1 MLASHNTMTSI
12 ADLDNGSRE
21 SNIFLFA
28 PHVGTFTKQSMDKL
42 VRPLAVSAH
51 RDWILDTIASLPT
64 YWDALADKIP
74 NIGGAIPG
82 RRQLADL
89 DSWFRHG
96 AGDVVEDDAT
106 LPSIVVGPLV
116 VLVQLTQYWR
126 YLELTRPSN
135 LDDSVDLQA
144 DLVARQKQ
152 PGAKVETL
160 GFCAGLLAAVAV
172 ASAGDQQEF
181 QKYGAV
187 AVRLAMMAGALI
199 DGQEARDQGNGKGG
213 SVSYAIA
220 WRGQKPGEEA
230 TRIVKDLSPN
240 AYLAVLYDEARATV
254 TASQRTAPQLVNQLR
269 AANVTVAEIGIKG
282 RIHSPD
288 LERKNNT
295 DLLVDLC
302 RSFVDLQYA
311 DAGSLALPTYNNEAE
326 GRPVSR
332 DRGNMTEMVL
342 RAILVNQCNWYGTFL
357 GATESRKTFV
367 VTFGLERSV
376 PPTLMRS
383 LGPHQVHF
391 EDLADNGVPAVHR
404 LPSRS
409 RTVLDSQPQSDV
421 ADPRQTTLLDSD
433 KNAIAV
439 VGMSIKTAGA
449 DDLEEFADMLKTG
462 RSHHEPVTR
471 ERLMHD
477 MLFRAAADSD
487 PNHKYYGCFIRDPD
501 AFDHRFFKR
510 SPRESAAMDPQS
522 RLAMQAAYQA
532 VEQAGYFTET
542 SATPEGRDKKHVGVY
557 LGVCGMDYDH
567 NSTCHE
573 PSAFTATGALRSF
586 ITGRVSHY
594 FGWTGPSMTFDT
606 ACSSSAV
613 AIHTACRN
621 LLAGECTA
629 ALAGGANTITSMLWF
644 QNLSAG
650 SFVSPTGQCK
660 PFDDAADGYC
670 RAEGMGFVFLKKL
683 SDAVRDG
690 NPVLAIIPSTAVY
703 QNQNS
708 TPLFVPNA
716 PSLSMLFGDVMRQ
729 AGVAARDISLVEAHG
744 TGTPVGDPAEY
755 ESIRTALGGPRAG
768 RTKPLPIGSVKGHIG
783 HTEGASGVIALIKVI
798 MMMRGG
804 FIPPQASFSQM
815 SHNIDVRSDDMMEV
829 VTQLRPWADPHKIAL
844 LNNYGACG
852 SNASLIVAQPPPALS
867 TPSRGGRH
875 PEGRRYPFWIAGLDA
890 RAIGAYAA
898 KLGPYLRSCPEVTTL
913 ADISFNMNRQSNRA
927 LAQGFV
933 FSCRSVDELHERLE
947 QAASARDKEAA
958 AQVGIE
964 PVKAER
970 PVVLC
975 FGGQVSLFVGLD
987 RKLFDSAA
995 VLRRHLDEC
1004 DAAVISLGLESI
1016 YPGIFAREPVR
1027 DTVQL
1032 QTMLFAMQYASARS
1046 WMDCGLQGKVAA
1058 VVGHSFGEITALCVA
1073 SVLSLTD
1080 TVKLVAARARLVR
1093 DAWGADPGAMMA
1105 VEADEMLVRD
1115 LLQETNRGSDG
1126 SASIACYNGPCSFT
1140 IAGSTSA
1147 VDAVQ
1152 ATISSDARFSAI
1164 RSKRLSVTNAFHSSL
1179 VEKLVDPLGQVGKE
1193 LTFRS
1198 PIIPVERATE
1208 ASAGTG
1214 EMDWTFVP
1222 RHMREP
1228 VFFNHA
1234 VQRLAKQHPQAIFL
1248 EAGSNS
1254 TITVMANRALAQS
1267 QTAPSDAHH
1276 FQAVSI
1282 TTETGF
1288 DGLTDATVA
1297 LWKQGL
1303 RVSFWAHHALQTLEY
1318 AQLLLPPYQ
1327 FDTSSR
1333 HWLEMKSPQGVIDKA
1348 AKAMMAGTLQ
1358 QPQQNQLVDPKTL
1371 PIWSFAGYQDEHN
1384 KTARFRINTES
1395 DKYNNLLQGHI
1406 IAQTAPI
1413 CPGTLECDIM
1423 IEALFSLHPTARDA
1437 GAQPEIR
1444 DLVNHAPICV
1454 DPSRTIYLEL
1464 TALDNNKKK
1473 PTQWR
1478 AHFLSVAAGDETSQ
1492 AAQTHAEARVHL
1504 RVSGDASYTR
1514 EFAQLERLV
1523 SHARCRE
1530 LLGLGLDADGVEVLQ
1545 GRGVYRAFAPV
1556 VDYGDM
1562 YRGVKYLVG
1571 RGEECAG
1578 QVRLA
1583 KCHRRG
1589 ETWLDVTLSDAFSQV
1604 AGLWVNL
1611 MTDVPPGE
1619 MYIATGCEATMR
1631 SPRAPPRGET
1641 EVWHVYGRHT
1651 RKSDKEYVSDLFVF
1665 DAATGVLVEVM
1676 LGLQYGRVAKASMS
1690 RMLARMTTDETVL
1703 RTKVPRP
1710 NPAATTSSPSVATP
1724 ASVPAVVEGNR
1735 DSKKRS
1741 KKMANKKENKP
1752 KKENPGS
1759 GWRDITDEV
1768 RNLVAHV
1775 SGIEAGEI
1783 GLDSEMADFGIDSLM
1798 GMELGREV
1806 ELTFKCKLDQADQ
1819 MEATSLRKFV
1829 ACVAKALFGSDQA
1842 ASVEEEDASE
1852 LGDDDEDDASSTSGG
1867 GTWSEPSQASGSKES
1882 SGLETPDSGSY
1893 TPPPQKAQK
1902 AEPIPSN
1909 LKPLNTPLAPP
1920 AVSNLVLSPTDVLA
1934 SFGEVKMA
1942 TDSLMREYQI
1952 DKTERVL
1959 LAGSN
1964 RLCAALAVEA
1974 MEELGCPI
1982 GTAAAGQPLDR
1993 VPFLP
1998 QHDRLMQ
2005 CVYEFLERDARL
2017 IDVDVASGQL
2027 TRTHIAAPRKT
2038 SHAIFEELLTSQP
2051 DFAVA
2056 NRLAYHA
2063 GKQLAGVLSGKT
2075 DGIRVLFGS
2084 REGREVTA
2092 AMYCEHPFNRM
2103 NYRQMRDV
2111 VEGLAERIQSRG
2123 GTGETFKVLE
2133 MGAGTGGTTLVMAPL
2148 LASLEARGIMRVEYT
2163 FTDLSPSLVANARR
2177 RFGKMYPFMRFAVHD
2192 IEKSP
2197 AEELRGQH
2205 LVLASNAIHA
2215 THNLVVSASNVRQ
2228 ALRSDGFV
2236 MILEMTEVVP
2246 FIDLVFGLLEG
2257 WWLFDDGRKHAVVPA
2272 EHWERELHTAG
2283 FGHVDWSDGNLPE
2296 NAVQKVI
2303 FALASGPQGPRLPKP
2318 APERGIELDRGDVAA
2333 RTAVA
2338 ERLVAKY
2345 SDGWA
2350 TPRLQ
2355 ALVARRERDQG
2366 REKRHK
2372 LDLGAVVVVTGAT
2385 GSLGSHVVQ
2394 KLAENPE
2401 VAQVVCLNRRSN
2413 SGLSADKKQ
2422 QEAFTSRGIT
2432 LSPGA
2437 RAKLR
2442 VLDADTSQPQ
2452 LCLPP
2457 HEYSWLLQHGTHI
2470 VHNAWPMSGTRPVSA
2485 FEPQLQGM
2493 RNLLD
2498 LARDMAT
2505 REAVHPFRVGFQFV
2519 SSIGV
2524 VGYAGEPR
2532 VLEDRVPLSAV
2543 LPSGY
2548 GEGKWV
2554 CERMLDETLHKY
2566 PSLFRPMVVRPGQI
2580 SGSSSS
2586 GFWNPVEHFAFLVK
2600 SAHALR
2606 AWPDFDGVLQWIPV
2620 DHCAAVM
2627 ADLLKMGVVDAPD
2640 AYPVY
2645 HIDNPVGQQ
2654 WKAMSPVLAAAL
2666 DIPPHATIPFKSWIK
2681 RVRRSPLLPDAE
2693 NPAARLVDF
2702 LDGHFERMS
2711 CGGLIL
2717 DTAKAKEHSQTM
2729 AKEGPVGADLAR
2741 LYVAAWK
2748 KMDFLRA

>member
-1 MLASHNTMTSI
+1 MTSI
-12 ADLDNGSRE
+12 ADIDYGSRE

-42 VRPLAVSAH
+42 VRPLAASAH
-51 RDWILDTIASLPT
+51 RDWILNTIAGLPT
-64 YWDALADKIP
+64 YWDALAHKIP
-74 NIGGAIPG
+74 NIGNAIPG
-82 RRQLADL
+82 RRQLMDL
-89 DSWFRHG
+89 DTWLRHG
-96 AGDVVEDDAT
+96 AGDVTQDDAT

-116 VLVQLTQYWR
+116 VLIQLAQYWR
-126 YLELTRPSN
+126 YLELTRPGG
-135 LDDSVDLQA
+135 LGDSTDLQA
-144 DLVARQKQ
+144 DLVARQTQ
-152 PGAKVETL
+152 PGTKVETL

-172 ASAGDQQEF
+172 ASAGDRQEF

-199 DGQEARDQGNGKGG
+199 DGQEVRDQGTRDGG

-220 WRGQKPGEEA
+220 WRGQRSGEEA
-230 TRIVKDLSPN
+230 KRIVKDLAAN
-240 AYLAVLYDEARATV
+240 TYFAVLYDEARATV
-254 TASQRTAPQLVNQLR
+254 TTSRRTAPILVNQLR
-269 AANVTVAEIGIKG
+269 AAGVTVAEIGIKG

-288 LERKNNT
+288 SERKSDT

-302 RSFVDLQYA
+302 RSFSELQYA
-311 DAGSLALPTYNNEAE
+311 DAASLALPTYNNQAE
-326 GRPVSR
+326 GKPVSR

-342 RAILVNQCNWYGTFL
+342 RAILVNQCNWYGTFQ
-357 GATESRKTFV
+357 GATKGREAFV
-367 VTFGLERSV
+367 VTLGLERSV
-376 PPTLMRS
+376 PPTLMRN

-391 EDLADNGVPAVHR
+391 EDLENNEIPPAPQS
-404 LPSRS
+404 PSRA
-409 RTVLDSQPQSDV
+409 V
-421 ADPRQTTLLDSD
+421 ADTRLQPNALGPRPTSVLDSD
-433 KNAIAV
+433 KDAIAV

-449 DDLEEFADMLKTG
+449 DDLDEFAEMLKTG
-462 RSHHEPVTR
+462 RSQHEPVMR

-487 PNHKYYGCFIRDPD
+487 PNHKYYGCFIRDSD

-532 VEQAGYFTET
+532 VEQSGYFTET
-542 SATPEGRDKKHVGVY
+542 TAAPEGRDKKHVGVY

-621 LLAGECTA
+621 LLSGECTA
-629 ALAGGANTITSMLWF
+629 ALAGGANTISSMLWF

-670 RAEGMGFVFLKKL
+670 RAEGMAFVFLKKL

-690 NPVLAIIPSTAVY
+690 NPVLATIPSTAVY

-708 TPLFVPNA
+708 TPLFVPNS
-716 PSLSMLFGDVMRQ
+716 PSLSMLFSDVMRQ
-729 AGVAARDISLVEAHG
+729 AGVTARDISLVEAHG

-755 ESIRTALGGPRAG
+755 ESIRTALGGPRVG

-804 FIPPQASFSQM
+804 FIPPQASFSKM
-815 SHNIDVRSDDMMEV
+815 SHNIDVRPDDMMEV
-829 VTQLRPWADPHKIAL
+829 VTQLRSWTDPHKIAL

-852 SNASLIVAQPPPALS
+852 SNASLIIAQPPPGLS
-867 TPSRGGRH
+867 APVRGAQHH
-875 PEGRRYPFWIAGLDA
+875 PEGPRYPFWISGLDA
-890 RAIGAYAA
+890 RAISAYAA
-898 KLGPYLRSCPEVTTL
+898 KLIPYLRSCPQDTTL
-913 ADISFNMNRQSNRA
+913 ADISFNMNRQSNRG

-933 FSCRSVDELHERLE
+933 FSSRSVAELHEKLE
-947 QAASARDKEAA
+947 QAAGAPDKEAA
-958 AQVGIE
+958 VKIGIE
-964 PVKAER
+964 AVRAER

-975 FGGQVSLFVGLD
+975 FGGQVSRFVGLD

-1004 DAAVISLGLESI
+1004 DAAMTALGLDSI
-1016 YPGIFAREPVR
+1016 YPGIFSREPVR

-1032 QTMLFAMQYASARS
+1032 QTMLFAMQYASAKS
-1046 WMDCGLQGKVAA
+1046 WMDSGLQGKVAA

-1073 SVLSLTD
+1073 GVLSLED
-1080 TVKLVAARARLVR
+1080 TIKLVAARAKLVR
-1093 DAWGADPGAMMA
+1093 DSWGPDSGAMMA
-1105 VEADEMLVRD
+1105 VEADEVLVRE
-1115 LLQETNRGSDG
+1115 LLQEANRGSDG
-1126 SASIACYNGPCSFT
+1126 SASIACYNGPRSFT
-1140 IAGSTSA
+1140 LAGSTSA

-1152 ATISSDARFSAI
+1152 ATMSSDSRFTAI
-1164 RSKRLSVTNAFHSSL
+1164 RSKRLNVTNAFHSAL
-1179 VEKLVDPLGQVGKE
+1179 VDKLVDPLGQVGKD
-1193 LTFRS
+1193 LTFHPPS
-1198 PIIPVERATE
+1198 IPVERATE
-1208 ASAGTG
+1208 GPLPTG

-1234 VQRLAKQHPQAIFL
+1234 LRRLAKQHPQAIFL

-1254 TITVMANRALAQS
+1254 TITVMASRALAQS
-1267 QTAPSDAHH
+1267 QSSPADAHH

-1297 LWKQGL
+1297 LWKQGV
-1303 RVSFWAHHALQTLEY
+1303 RVAFWAHHAAQTLEY
-1318 AQLLLPPYQ
+1318 SHLLLPPYQ
-1327 FDTSSR
+1327 FDTTSR
-1333 HWLEMKSPQGVIDKA
+1333 HWLEMKSPQEAIDKA
-1348 AKAMMAGTLQ
+1348 AKALVAGTQ
-1358 QPQQNQLVDPKTL
+1358 HYPPQQNQAADPKTL
-1371 PIWSFAGYQDEHN
+1371 GLWTFIGYQDSAN

-1395 DKYNNLLQGHI
+1395 DKYNRYVLGHT

-1413 CPGTLECDIM
+1413 CPGTLECDMM
-1423 IEALFSLHPTARDA
+1423 IEALFSLDPSTRES
-1437 GAQPEIR
+1437 GVQPEIR
-1444 DLVNHAPICV
+1444 DLVNHTPICV
-1454 DPSRTIYLEL
+1454 DPSRTVYLEL
-1464 TALDNNKKK
+1464 TALDKKH
-1473 PTQWR
+1473 TQWSV
-1478 AHFLSVAAGDETSQ
+1478 HFLSVTKGGDEAAGD
-1492 AAQTHAEARVHL
+1492 AQTHAEARMRL
-1504 RVSGDASYTR
+1504 RSPSDAAYTR

-1530 LLGLGLDADGVEVLQ
+1530 LLGLGPDADGVEMLQ
-1545 GRGVYRAFAPV
+1545 GRGVYRAFEPV
-1556 VDYGDM
+1556 VDYGDL
-1562 YRGVKYLVG
+1562 YRGVRYLVG
-1571 RGEECAG
+1571 QGDECASKVQMPKG
-1578 QVRLA
+1578 HA
-1583 KCHRRG
+1583 G
-1589 ETWLDVTLSDAFSQV
+1589 DTWLDVALSDSFSQ
-1604 AGLWVNL
+1604 AGGLWVNL
-1611 MTDVPPGE
+1611 MTDVPPGD
-1619 MYIATGCEATMR
+1619 MYIATGCEVTMR
-1631 SPRAPPRGET
+1631 SPRAPKRGDT
-1641 EVWHVYGRHT
+1641 DVWHVYGRHT
-1651 RKSDKEYVSDLFVF
+1651 RQSDKAYTTDLFVF
-1665 DAATGVLVEVM
+1665 DAATGLLVEVM

-1690 RMLARMTTDETVL
+1690 RMLARMTTDNTVL
-1703 RTKVPRP
+1703 RTKVPSP
-1710 NPAATTSSPSVATP
+1710 QLATTLLPSAVVTASTPAAGDVR
-1724 ASVPAVVEGNR
+1724 R
-1735 DSKKRS
+1735 DTKRRS
-1741 KKMANKKENKP
+1741 KKMVEKQATKP
-1752 KKENPGS
+1752 KKETAGS

-1775 SGIEAGEI
+1775 SGIEADEI

-1806 ELTFKCKLDQADQ
+1806 ELTFKCKLDQAEQ

-1829 ACVAKALFGSDQA
+1829 ACVAKALFGTDQP
-1842 ASVEEEDASE
+1842 VEA
-1852 LGDDDEDDASSTSGG
+1852 DDDEASEIEHEDDDDSSSAGG
-1867 GTWSEPSQASGSKES
+1867 AAWSERSEGDGSKES
-1882 SGLETPDSGSY
+1882 SGVQTPDSRSY
-1893 TPPPQKAQK
+1893 TPPPPQKAQK
-1902 AEPIPSN
+1902 VEPVPVN
-1909 LKPLNTPLAPP
+1909 LKPLTTPLAPP
-1920 AVSNLVLSPTDVLA
+1920 AVSNLVLSPTDILE

-1942 TDSLMREYQI
+1942 TDNLMREYEI
-1952 DKTERVL
+1952 DKTERTL

-1964 RLCAALAVEA
+1964 RLCAALVCEA
-1974 MEELGCPI
+1974 LDELGCPI
-1982 GTAAAGQPLDR
+1982 AKAAAGQPLDR
-1993 VPFLP
+1993 VPFLQ
-1998 QHDRLMQ
+1998 QHGRLMQ

-2017 IDVDVASGQL
+2017 IDIDVASGQL
-2027 TRTHIAAPRKT
+2027 TRTHVVAPRKT
-2038 SHAIFEELLTSQP
+2038 SQAIFEELLVSQP
-2051 DFAVA
+2051 EFAVA

-2084 REGREVTA
+2084 PEGREVTA

-2103 NYRQMRDV
+2103 SYQQMRDV

-2177 RFGKMYPFMRFAVHD
+2177 RFGKLYPFMRFAVHD

-2228 ALRSDGFV
+2228 ALRPDGFV

-2272 EHWERELHTAG
+2272 EHWERELHAAG

-2303 FALASGPQGPRLPKP
+2303 FALASGTQGPRLPKP
-2318 APERGIELDRGDVAA
+2318 VPERSIELDRGDVAA
-2333 RTAVA
+2333 RTAEA
-2338 ERLVAKY
+2338 ERLVTKY

-2350 TPRLQ
+2350 TRGLQ
-2355 ALVARRERDQG
+2355 ALATRREKDRGQQ
-2366 REKRHK
+2366 KRNK
-2372 LDLGAVVVVTGAT
+2372 PDLGAVVIVTGAT
-2385 GSLGSHVVQ
+2385 GSLGSHLVQ

-2401 VAQVVCLNRRSN
+2401 VAQVVCLNRRSS
-2413 SGLSADKKQ
+2413 SGLSANKKQ
-2422 QEAFTSRGIT
+2422 QEAFGSRGIE

-2442 VLDADTSQPQ
+2442 VLDADTSQAQ
-2452 LCLPP
+2452 LGLRP
-2457 HEYSWLLQHGTHI
+2457 YDYGWLLQHGTHI

-2498 LARDMAT
+2498 LAREMAT
-2505 REAVHPFRVGFQFV
+2505 REAVHPSFRVGFQFV

-2524 VGYAGEPR
+2524 VGYAGKSR
-2532 VLEDRVPLSAV
+2532 ILEDRVPLSAV
-2543 LPSGY
+2543 LPNGY

-2554 CERMLDETLHKY
+2554 CERMLDETLHKF

-2586 GFWNPVEHFAFLVK
+2586 GFWNPVEHFAFLIK
-2600 SAHALR
+2600 SAQTLR

-2620 DHCAAVM
+2620 DHCASVI
-2627 ADLLKMGVVDAPD
+2627 ADLLKMGVADAPA

-2666 DIPPHATIPFKSWIK
+2666 DIPPHATISFRDWIK
-2681 RVRRSPLLPDAE
+2681 RVRRSPLLPETE

-2717 DTAKAKEHSQTM
+2717 DTTKAKEHSQTM
-2729 AKEGPVGADLAR
+2729 AKEGPVDPEVAR
-2741 LYVAAWK
+2741 LYVATWK
-2748 KMDFLRA
+2748 KMDFLRS

>member
-1 MLASHNTMTSI
+1 MTSI
-12 ADLDNGSRE
+12 ADLDYGSRK
-21 SNIFLFA
+21 SSIFLFA
-28 PHVGTFTKQSMDKL
+28 PHVGTFTKRSMDKL
-42 VRPLAVSAH
+42 VRPLAASAH
-51 RDWILDTIASLPT
+51 RDWILDTVADLPT

-82 RRQLADL
+82 RDQLADL
-89 DSWFRHG
+89 DTWFRHG
-96 AGDVVEDDAT
+96 AGDVTQDDAT

-116 VLVQLTQYWR
+116 VLIQLAQYWR
-126 YLELTRPSN
+126 YLELTRP
-135 LDDSVDLQA
+135 DDSEDSTDLQA
-144 DLVARQKQ
+144 DLVARQARS
-152 PGAKVETL
+152 GAKAETL

-172 ASAGDQQEF
+172 ASARDRQEF

-199 DGQEARDQGNGKGG
+199 DGQEVRSQATRDGG

-240 AYLAVLYDEARATV
+240 AYFAVLYDEARATV
-254 TASQRTAPQLVNQLR
+254 TTSRRTAPLLVNQLR
-269 AANVTVAEIGIKG
+269 AADVTVAEIGIKG

-288 LERKNNT
+288 SERKTNT

-302 RSFVDLQYA
+302 RSFEDLQYA
-311 DAGSLALPTYNNEAE
+311 DADSLALPTYNNEAE
-326 GRPVSR
+326 GKPVSP
-332 DRGNMTEMVL
+332 DRGNMTEMVV
-342 RAILVNQCNWYGTFL
+342 RAILVNQCNWYGTFKS
-357 GATESRKTFV
+357 ATEGREAFV
-367 VTFGLERSV
+367 VTLGLERSV

-383 LGPHQVHF
+383 LGPHQVHY
-391 EDLADNGVPAVHR
+391 EDLADNGIPPAAPS
-404 LPSRS
+404 PSRA
-409 RTVLDSQPQSDV
+409 VLETRPQPQQ
-421 ADPRQTTLLDSD
+421 AHHTTPPKILESD
-433 KNAIAV
+433 KDAIAV

-449 DDLEEFADMLKTG
+449 DDLDEFAEMLKTG
-462 RSHHEPVTR
+462 RSQHEPVTR

-487 PNHKYYGCFIRDPD
+487 PNHKYYGCFIRDSN

-532 VEQAGYFTET
+532 VEQSGYFTET
-542 SATPEGRDKKHVGVY
+542 SPAPEGRDKKHVGVY

-621 LLAGECTA
+621 LLSGECTA

-690 NPVLAIIPSTAVY
+690 SPVLATIPSTAVY

-708 TPLFVPNA
+708 TPLFVPNS
-716 PSLSMLFGDVMRQ
+716 PSLSMLFSDVMRQ
-729 AGVAARDISLVEAHG
+729 ARVTARDISLVEAHG

-755 ESIRTALGGPRAG
+755 ESIRTALGGPGAG

-804 FIPPQASFSQM
+804 FIPPQASFSKM
-815 SHNIDVRSDDMMEV
+815 SHNIAVRPDDMMEV

-852 SNASLIVAQPPPALS
+852 SNASLIVAQPPAALR
-867 TPSRGGRH
+867 TPTRGAHQH
-875 PEGRRYPFWIAGLDA
+875 PEGRRYPFWVAGLDA
-890 RAIGAYAA
+890 RAISAYAA
-898 KLGPYLRSCPEVTTL
+898 KLIRYLQSCPQETTTL
-913 ADISFNMNRQSNRA
+913 ADISFSMNRQSNRG

-933 FSCRSVDELHERLE
+933 FSSRSVAELHEKLA
-947 QAASARDKEAA
+947 QAAGAADKEA
-958 AQVGIE
+958 GIE
-964 PVKAER
+964 PVRAER

-987 RKLFDSAA
+987 KALFDSAA

-1004 DAAVISLGLESI
+1004 DAVVTALGLDSI

-1027 DTVQL
+1027 DTVKL

-1073 SVLSLTD
+1073 GVLSLED
-1080 TVKLVAARARLVR
+1080 TIKLVAARARLVR
-1093 DAWGADPGAMMA
+1093 DSWGGDPGAMMA
-1105 VEADEMLVRD
+1105 VEADEMLVRE
-1115 LLQETNRGSDG
+1115 LLEEANRNSDG
-1126 SASIACYNGPCSFT
+1126 SASIACYNGPRSFT
-1140 IAGSTSA
+1140 LAGSTNA

-1152 ATISSDARFSAI
+1152 ATMSADARFKAI
-1164 RSKRLSVTNAFHSSL
+1164 RSKRLSVTNAFHSAL
-1179 VEKLVDPLGQVGKE
+1179 VEKLVDSLGQVGKE
-1193 LTFRS
+1193 LTFH
-1198 PIIPVERATE
+1198 PPTIPVERATE
-1208 ASAGTG
+1208 TAFDAAK
-1214 EMDWTFVP
+1214 MDWTFVP

-1254 TITVMANRALAQS
+1254 TITIMASRALAQS
-1267 QTAPSDAHH
+1267 QISPPDGHH

-1282 TTETGF
+1282 TSETGF

-1303 RVSFWAHHALQTLEY
+1303 RVSFWGHHALQTLEY
-1318 AQLLLPPYQ
+1318 SQLLLPPYQ
-1327 FDTSSR
+1327 FDTSSSSR
-1333 HWLEMKSPQGVIDKA
+1333 HWLEMKSPQEVIDKA
-1348 AKAMMAGTLQ
+1348 AKALVAAGT
-1358 QPQQNQLVDPKTL
+1358 PHQLAPTQAIDPKTL
-1371 PIWSFAGYQDEHN
+1371 PLWTFLGYQDTPTN

-1395 DKYNNLLQGHI
+1395 TKYNTYVLGHV

-1413 CPGTLECDIM
+1413 CPGTLECDMM
-1423 IEALFSLHPTARDA
+1423 IEALFSLHAADA
-1437 GAQPEIR
+1437 HQKNSLQPEIR
-1444 DLVNHAPICV
+1444 DLINHTPICV
-1454 DPSRTIYLEL
+1454 DPSRTVYLEL
-1464 TALDNNKKK
+1464 AALDKKR
-1473 PTQWR
+1473 TQWS
-1478 AHFLSVAAGDETSQ
+1478 AHFLSVANDGGD
-1492 AAQTHAEARVHL
+1492 AHNPQTHAEARL
-1504 RVSGDASYTR
+1504 RLRAAGDADYLR

-1523 SHARCRE
+1523 GHGRCRE
-1530 LLGLGLDADGVEVLQ
+1530 LLGLGLDGEGVEVLQ
-1545 GRGVYRAFAPV
+1545 GRGVYRAFDPV
-1556 VDYGDM
+1556 VEYGEV
-1562 YRGVKYLVG
+1562 YRGVRYLVG
-1571 RGEECAG
+1571 RGDECAG
-1578 QVRLA
+1578 HVQLPAR
-1583 KCHRRG
+1583 HRG
-1589 ETWLDVTLSDAFSQV
+1589 DTWLDVALSDSFSQV
-1604 AGLWVNL
+1604 GGLWVNL
-1611 MTDVPPGE
+1611 MTDVPPGD
-1619 MYIATGCEATMR
+1619 MYIATGCEVTMR
-1631 SPRAPPRGET
+1631 SPRAPSRGET

-1651 RKSDKEYVSDLFVF
+1651 RQSDKAYTTDLFVF
-1665 DAATGVLVEVM
+1665 DAATGLLVEVM

-1703 RTKVPRP
+1703 GTKAPAPQLPATNSSR
-1710 NPAATTSSPSVATP
+1710 PAAAP
-1724 ASVPAVVEGNR
+1724 APAIAVVKASPNT
-1735 DSKKRS
+1735 KKRI
-1741 KKMANKKENKP
+1741 KKTMEKKEAKP
-1752 KKENPGS
+1752 KKVQNDS
-1759 GWRDITDEV
+1759 GWRDITEEV

-1783 GLDSEMADFGIDSLM
+1783 GLDSDMADFGIDSLM

-1806 ELTFKCKLDQADQ
+1806 ELTFKCKLDQAEQ

-1829 ACVAKALFGSDQA
+1829 ACVAKALFGTDQPA
-1842 ASVEEEDASE
+1842 EVEDDEGSE
-1852 LGDDDEDDASSTSGG
+1852 VEDEDDDDSSSTSEG
-1867 GTWSEPSQASGSKES
+1867 GTWSEPSQGNGSKES
-1882 SGLETPDSGSY
+1882 SGMQTPDSSSY
-1893 TPPPQKAQK
+1893 TPPPEKAQK
-1902 AEPIPSN
+1902 AEPVPGN
-1909 LKPLNTPLAPP
+1909 LKPLNAPSAPP
-1920 AVSNLVLSPTDVLA
+1920 AVSNLVLSSADVLA

-1942 TDSLMREYQI
+1942 TDSLMREYEI
-1952 DKTERVL
+1952 DKTERTL

-1964 RLCAALAVEA
+1964 RLCAALVVEA
-1974 MEELGCPI
+1974 LGELGCLI
-1982 GTAAAGQPLDR
+1982 SAAAAGQPLER

-1998 QHDRLMQ
+1998 QHGRLMQ
-2005 CVYEFLERDARL
+2005 GVYEFLERDARL
-2017 IDVDVASGQL
+2017 IDIDVASGQL
-2027 TRTHIAAPRKT
+2027 TRTHVAAPRKT
-2038 SHAIFEELLTSQP
+2038 SQAILEDLLTSQP
-2051 DFAVA
+2051 EFAVA

-2084 REGREVTA
+2084 PEGREVTA

-2103 NYRQMRDV
+2103 SYRQMSDV

-2228 ALRSDGFV
+2228 ALRPDGFV

-2257 WWLFDDGRKHAVVPA
+2257 WWLFDDGRNHAVVPA
-2272 EHWERELHTAG
+2272 EHWERELHAAG
-2283 FGHVDWSDGNLPE
+2283 FGHVDWTDGNLPE

-2303 FALASGPQGPRLPKP
+2303 FALASEPQGPRLPKA
-2318 APERGIELDRGDVAA
+2318 APEQTMELDRGDVAA
-2333 RTAVA
+2333 RTAEA

-2345 SDGWA
+2345 SNAWA

-2355 ALVARRERDQG
+2355 ALAARREKDQG
-2366 REKRHK
+2366 QQKRNK
-2372 LDLGAVVVVTGAT
+2372 ADLGAVVLVTGAT
-2385 GSLGSHVVQ
+2385 GSLGSHLVQ

-2401 VAQVVCLNRRSN
+2401 VTQVVCLNRRSS
-2413 SGLSADKKQ
+2413 SGLSAAKKQ
-2422 QEAFTSRGIT
+2422 QEAFVSRGIT
-2432 LSPGA
+2432 LPPGA

-2442 VLDADTSQPQ
+2442 VLDADTSQAQ
-2452 LCLPP
+2452 LGLPP
-2457 HEYSWLLQHGTHI
+2457 HEYTWLLQHGTHI

-2505 REAVHPFRVGFQFV
+2505 RDAVHPFRVGFQFV

-2532 VLEDRVPLSAV
+2532 ILEDRVPLSAV

-2554 CERMLDETLHKY
+2554 CERLLDETLHKY

-2600 SAHALR
+2600 SAQTLR

-2620 DHCAAVM
+2620 DHCASVM
-2627 ADLLKMGVVDAPD
+2627 ADLLKMGVADAPD

-2666 DIPPHATIPFKSWIK
+2666 DIPPHATIPFSSWIK
-2681 RVRRSPLLPDAE
+2681 RVRRSPLLPETE

-2717 DTAKAKEHSQTM
+2717 DTTKAKEHSQTM
-2729 AKEGPVGADLAR
+2729 AKEGPVDSDLAR

-2748 KMDFLRA
+2748 KMEFLRS